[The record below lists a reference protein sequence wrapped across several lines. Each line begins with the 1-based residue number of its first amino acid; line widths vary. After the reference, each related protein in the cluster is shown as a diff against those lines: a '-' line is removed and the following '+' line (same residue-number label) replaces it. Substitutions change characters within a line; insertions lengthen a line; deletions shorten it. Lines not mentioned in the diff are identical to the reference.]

1 MEETAPKIRLDIRE
15 QLKFKERLNVLLD
28 ESNQVLVI
36 GETEAEKIL
45 SCSDGD
51 AVNNLETML
60 DLELPIKQAGSG
72 SGHQHRKIRDL
83 LLSLR

>member
-1 MEETAPKIRLDIRE
+1 M
-15 QLKFKERLNVLLD
+15 LLD
-28 ESNQVLVI
+28 DSKQVLVI

-45 SCSDGD
+45 NCSDGG
-51 AVNNLETML
+51 AANNLETIL

-83 LLSLR
+83 LLALR